1 MTSTRLPTTNGRA
14 ARPLAQLRAHGQALW
29 LEYLRRDLLLQ
40 GALRTAIDRD
50 QVRGVSST
58 PTTFAQAIA
67 WTGQYDVAL
76 AEWVRRGEVDAT
88 RLYERLAFADIE
100 VAADQL
106 RDVYERGDRR
116 DGFVSLP
123 LPPTMAHDRVAL
135 IAEAQRIAAEI
146 GRPNVMLT
154 VYATPAGLEALTQMV
169 AAGLNTNVA
178 AVCGLQSYGEVAE
191 AYFRGLEQ
199 REGDLGGLGAVASLP
214 IGTIDQVT
222 DQRLSTVGSGHGA
235 AAFAGQAAI
244 AIARLAYRD
253 WKRLHSGPRWTRLAA
268 RGARPQRLL
277 FSALSTPEGRAG
289 LRYAEALIGAD
300 SVSAMPVATLDEFR
314 ARGRVEP
321 TLESGLAEAEAT
333 LMALDRMGLDPL
345 TTAAAATAAEVAR
358 FTADYS
364 TLLGGI
370 ERKRTEVL
378 EGLPPLNPPRSE
390 DR

>member
-1 MTSTRLPTTNGRA
+1 MSPTRLPFATGRT
-14 ARPLAQLRAHGQALW
+14 ARPFAQLRAHGQVLW

-50 QVRGVSST
+50 HVHGVMAT

-76 AEWVRRGEVDAT
+76 AEWVRRGELDAKS
-88 RLYERLAFADIE
+88 LYERLAFADIE

-123 LPPTMAHDRVAL
+123 LPPPLADDGPAL
-135 IAEAQRIAAEI
+135 VAEALRVSAQI
-146 GRPNVMLT
+146 GRPNVMLM
-154 VYATPAGLEALTQMV
+154 VYATPAGLGALTQMV

-178 AVCGLQSYGEVAE
+178 GVCGLQSYGEVAE
-191 AYFRGLEQ
+191 AYFRGLEL

-222 DQRLSTVGSGHGA
+222 DERLSTVGSGHSA

-244 AIARLAYRD
+244 ATARLAYRD
-253 WKRLHSGPRWTRLAA
+253 WKRLHSGPRWMRLAA

-277 FSALSTPEGRAG
+277 FAALSTPGGRAG
-289 LRYAEALIGAD
+289 LRYAEALVGAD
-300 SVSAMPVATLDEFR
+300 SVSAMPVVTLDEFR
-314 ARGRVEP
+314 ASGRVEP
-321 TLESGLAEAEAT
+321 TLEAGIDEAEAT
-333 LMALDRMGLDPL
+333 LAALERLGLDPPA
-345 TTAAAATAAEVAR
+345 TAAAAAAAELGR
-358 FTADYS
+358 FAADYS
-364 TLLGGI
+364 TLLSGI

-378 EGLPPLNPPRSE
+378 EGLPPLNPPRGE
-390 DR
+390 ER